1 MEIPQVLKKFVGPDA
16 PEKTRL
22 MAAKGM
28 VPLKPEDL
36 LVALFFL
43 SFDPLPEVQEAA
55 NKAIHE
61 LPVALASSTVPKI
74 EAPDVL
80 DFYAKAGLPDEV
92 VERIITSK
100 RVSDETLMH
109 VGRTG
114 GRMLVDIVSQNQERL
129 IDNPKI
135 TTALL
140 ENPKMDIDIRA
151 RVIEFRHIFLGIKDD
166 RPPAPAAKTA
176 TLAEAGDDVEMLEL
190 DDDAISEAKPGSEEF
205 VDMDFPEEF
214 TSEPESPE
222 GEEKEKEVDLMELA
236 KTNIYAAIAKM
247 NIAQKMR
254 LASLGNKSCRALL
267 VRDPNRLVSMSV
279 MKNPQL
285 TETEIEAFAGDK
297 NVDPFVLGSIGLS
310 KSYSKAYGVRL
321 ALVNNPKAP
330 LDIGMKF
337 LNTLMPSDQK
347 DVSKNKNASAAIR
360 GAAKRILQ
368 MREEEERRKKEK
380 AQKK

>member
-1 MEIPQVLKKFVGPDA
+1 VEIPQVLKKFVGHDA

-36 LVALFFL
+36 LVALYFL
-43 SFDPLPEVQEAA
+43 SSDPLSEVQEAA
-55 NKAIHE
+55 HKAVHE
-61 LPVALASSTVPKI
+61 LPVPLASSTIPKI
-74 EAPDVL
+74 EAPEVL

-92 VERIITSK
+92 IERIITSK

-109 VGRTG
+109 IGRTG

-166 RPPAPAAKTA
+166 HPPAPAAKTA

-190 DDDAISEAKPGSEEF
+190 DDDAISEARPGSEEF

-214 TSEPESPE
+214 MSEPAGEEE
-222 GEEKEKEVDLMELA
+222 GEEKIDLMELA

-279 MKNPQL
+279 MKNPQI

-310 KSYSKAYGVRL
+310 KSYSKTYGVRL

-347 DVSKNKNASAAIR
+347 DVSRNKNASAAIR
-360 GAAKRILQ
+360 GAARRIIQL
-368 MREEEERRKKEK
+368 REEEERRKKEK

>member
-1 MEIPQVLKKFVGPDA
+1 
-16 PEKTRL
+16 